1 MVFGRGVKKDGMI
14 PIGIVNQQCKRK
26 EIENERSRVHFSER
40 RH

>member
-14 PIGIVNQQCKRK
+14 PIGIVNQQCKR
-26 EIENERSRVHFSER
+26 IENEQSRVHFSEH